1 MVVLYYGFSS
11 KSCRKARLWF
21 KEHRIPVDERRIRFI
36 TREDLLSALR
46 LSERGFRDLLKR
58 SEQCDERL
66 SALIEHTMNLSFPAA
81 VDFTL
86 ENPDVLKVP
95 LILDENKLVIG
106 YNTETIRVFI
116 PQRYRNME
124 RLALQLR

>member
-1 MVVLYYGFSS
+1 MVILYYGFSS
-11 KSCRKARLWF
+11 KSCHKARLWF
-21 KEHRIPVDERRIRFI
+21 REHGIHVDERRVRYI

-58 SEQCDERL
+58 SEHCDERL
-66 SALIEHTMNLSFPAA
+66 STLIEHTMDLTFPAA

-86 ENPDVLKVP
+86 ENPDVLNVP

-106 YNTETIRVFI
+106 YNPESIRVFI
-116 PQRYRNME
+116 PQRYRNIE
-124 RLALQLR
+124 RFALQLK